1 MSVGEVFL
9 AAFVG
14 ILFAKLSAPE
24 LWKFIYKKSFQK
36 ELVKWRRTLQM
47 LQAVLNEAEE
57 KQLTD
62 QTVRLW
68 LHDLRDLA
76 YDVEDILD
84 EFATEALQPKLMAGD
99 QASTSKVQQLVT
111 ANFTRLNPSCV
122 KFHGRMRCKIRG
134 ITCRLNDT
142 CDQAAKLGLQRS
154 PQGPSTNLWRRTQS
168 TCLPNGAGFFGR
180 DEDKKKILELVL
192 QKATRHD
199 ANFDVV
205 PIVGMGG
212 AGKTTLAQVVY
223 NHKAAYHFSPKVW
236 VCVSTEFDVMRIS
249 KAILEAVTYKPCE
262 LKEFNQVQVK
272 LRETLSAKRFLLVLD
287 DVWNKNYGL
296 WEALKSPFAAGAPG
310 SKIIVTTRCIDVALT
325 IGTVAYHKLE
335 LLLEDD
341 IWSVFVKHA
350 LKDGDAGENLGLV
363 RKKVVQKCCGLPL
376 AARTLGGL
384 LRSKPRD
391 EWEKILDRK
400 LWNLPDESDILPV
413 LRLSYHHLPPHLKR
427 CFVYCAVIPKGY
439 EFEEEE
445 LVLLWMAE
453 GLIQPNDDSRQL
465 EELGGEYF
473 RELVSRSIF
482 QVSTNDRSLYV
493 MNDLVNDLARWAAG
507 ETYFGSEDELEDHL
521 QPERSRHSSYTRDDY
536 DGIKKFEAFHK
547 TKRLRTFL
555 PFRHGETSYITN
567 NVVGLLP
574 NLKSL
579 RVLSLSGYNI
589 SELPNSIGE
598 LKLLRYLDL
607 SSTMIRSLPESTGSL
622 YNLQTLILRDCSYLT
637 KWPSKMGNLINLCYL
652 DITDVYLI
660 SEMPLGIKNLKRLR
674 KLSDFAVSRKI
685 GHGIEELKDLNSLR
699 GKLCISRLENAV
711 DPRRARQANLQEKQ
725 DLETLVLKWSSDITD
740 SRDERIEKD
749 VLGMLQPHQGLKE
762 LTINSYSATEFP
774 SWVGD
779 PCFSNMVLL
788 SLENCE
794 NCTSL
799 PALGLLKSLKD
810 LAITGMSGLQS
821 IGCDIYGEGCS
832 NPFPSLETLYFK
844 DMPGW
849 KHWHTYDEEQVE
861 VFPRLRKLSILNCS
875 QVLGRLPFYL
885 PSLEELVICDSKCL
899 SVTISSFPMLRY
911 LDVDGCKELIC
922 RSTIQFSSLN
932 TVALSC
938 ISNFSFLTEGFM
950 QGLAE
955 VKNLKITGCQ
965 ELTNFWQN
973 GVRLLQHLSSLR
985 YLKIKSCSRLVSLGA
1000 EEEGQELKL
1009 GLPCSLEMLKLI
1021 NCESLQ
1027 RPLVLHGF
1035 RSLEELHIEKCAGL
1049 VFFVQTTLPCTL
1061 KRLCISYCDNLQC
1074 LLEEGKDSNISS
1086 TSLLEY
1092 LDIRNC
1098 PSLKCLS
1105 SKGKL
1110 PSPLRQLV
1118 IWDCP
1123 ELGSV
1128 AETFC
1133 NLSLEK
1139 LEIKYCGKLTCL
1151 PEGLNML
1158 SHLQEITI
1166 CNCSSIVSFPEGGF
1180 PATSLKKLYIGWCEK
1195 LQALPERLRSLT
1207 SLVEL
1212 DIHTCPSI
1220 VSFPQ
1225 DGFPTNLTSLLIT
1238 NLNFCKPLFDWG
1250 LHRLASLTRL
1260 FITAGCAHILSFPC
1274 EETGMMLP
1282 TSLSSLSIVNFP
1294 SLQHLSSN
1302 GFQNLTFLQELWI
1315 SDCPM
1320 LKSLPENGLPSSLLE
1335 LYIHGCPLL
1344 KNKCKR
1350 DTGKEFSKIAHIP
1363 CVYIDERFIYDSE
1376 DEE

>member
-1 MSVGEVFL
+1 
-9 AAFVG
+9 
-14 ILFAKLSAPE
+14 
-24 LWKFIYKKSFQK
+24 
-36 ELVKWRRTLQM
+36 
-47 LQAVLNEAEE
+47 
-57 KQLTD
+57 
-62 QTVRLW
+62 
-68 LHDLRDLA
+68 
-76 YDVEDILD
+76 
-84 EFATEALQPKLMAGD
+84 MAGD
-99 QASTSKVQQLVT
+99 QASTSKVQKLVT
-111 ANFTRLNPSCV
+111 ANFARLNPSSV
-122 KFHGRMRCKIRG
+122 KFHGRMRCKIKG
-134 ITCRLNDT
+134 ITFRLNET
-142 CDQAAKLGLQRS
+142 CDQAAKLGLQRV
-154 PQGPSTNLWRRTQS
+154 PQGPSTNLWRRTPS
-168 TCLPNGAGFFGR
+168 TCLPNGAGIFGR

-192 QKATRHD
+192 QKA
-199 ANFDVV
+199 AN
-205 PIVGMGG
+205 
-212 AGKTTLAQVVY
+212 
-223 NHKAAYHFSPKVW
+223 
-236 VCVSTEFDVMRIS
+236 
-249 KAILEAVTYKPCE
+249 
-262 LKEFNQVQVK
+262 
-272 LRETLSAKRFLLVLD
+272 

-341 IWSVFVKHA
+341 IWSVFLTHA
-350 LKDGDAGENLGLV
+350 LKDDDAGENLGLV
-363 RKKVVQKCCGLPL
+363 RKK
-376 AARTLGGL
+376 
-384 LRSKPRD
+384 
-391 EWEKILDRK
+391 
-400 LWNLPDESDILPV
+400 
-413 LRLSYHHLPPHLKR
+413 
-427 CFVYCAVIPKGY
+427 
-439 EFEEEE
+439 
-445 LVLLWMAE
+445 
-453 GLIQPNDDSRQL
+453 PNDDSRHL

-473 RELVSRSIF
+473 RELVSKSIF

-507 ETYFGSEDELEDHL
+507 ETYFGPEDEVEAHL

-547 TKRLRTFL
+547 AKCLRTFL
-555 PFRHGETSYITN
+555 PFRHGETSYVTN
-567 NVVGLLP
+567 NIVGLLP
-574 NLKSL
+574 NLKRL

-589 SELPNSIGE
+589 SELHDSIGE

-607 SSTMIRSLPESTGSL
+607 SFTMIRSLPESIGSL

-685 GHGIEELKDLNSLR
+685 GHGIEELMDLNSLR
-699 GKLCISRLENAV
+699 GTLCISRLENAV

-762 LTINSYSATEFP
+762 LTINSYSATDFP

-788 SLENCE
+788 RLENCE

-810 LAITGMSGLQS
+810 LAITGMNGLQS

-849 KHWHTYDEEQVE
+849 KCWHAYDEEQVE
-861 VFPRLRKLSILNCS
+861 VFTRLRQLSILNCS
-875 QVLGRLPFYL
+875 QLSGRLPYYL
-885 PSLEELVICDSKCL
+885 SSLEELVICESKCL
-899 SVTISSFPMLRY
+899 SVSISSFPMLRN

-938 ISNFSFLTEGFM
+938 ISDFSFLTESFM

-955 VKNLKITGCQ
+955 VKILKITGCQ
-965 ELTNFWQN
+965 ELTNFWQD
-973 GVRLLQHLSSLR
+973 GVRLLQHLRSLR
-985 YLKIKSCSRLVSLGA
+985 YLKIKSCSRLVSLGP
-1000 EEEGQELKL
+1000 EEEGQDLKL

-1061 KRLCISYCDNLQC
+1061 KKLCISYCDNLQC
-1074 LLEEGKDSNISS
+1074 LLEDGKGSNISS
-1086 TSLLEY
+1086 TSLLEC

-1105 SKGKL
+1105 STGKL

-1123 ELGSV
+1123 QLGSV
-1128 AETFC
+1128 ADTFC

-1139 LEIKYCGKLTCL
+1139 LEIKYCGKLVCL

-1195 LQALPERLRSLT
+1195 LQALPERLRGLT

-1212 DIHTCPSI
+1212 DIHKCPSI

-1294 SLQHLSSN
+1294 NLQYLSSN
-1302 GFQNLTFLQELWI
+1302 GFQNLTSLQELWI

-1350 DTGKEFSKIAHIP
+1350 DTGKEFSKIAQIP

>member
-1 MSVGEVFL
+1 
-9 AAFVG
+9 
-14 ILFAKLSAPE
+14 
-24 LWKFIYKKSFQK
+24 
-36 ELVKWRRTLQM
+36 
-47 LQAVLNEAEE
+47 
-57 KQLTD
+57 
-62 QTVRLW
+62 
-68 LHDLRDLA
+68 
-76 YDVEDILD
+76 
-84 EFATEALQPKLMAGD
+84 MAGD
-99 QASTSKVQQLVT
+99 QASTSKVQKLVT
-111 ANFTRLNPSCV
+111 ANFTRLNPSSV
-122 KFHGRMRCKIRG
+122 KFHCRMRCKIKG
-134 ITCRLNDT
+134 ITFRLNET
-142 CDQAAKLGLQRS
+142 CDQAAKLGLQRV
-154 PQGPSTNLWRRTQS
+154 PQGPSTNLWRRTPS
-168 TCLPNGAGFFGR
+168 TCLPNGAGIFGR

-192 QKATRHD
+192 QKATSHD
-199 ANFDVV
+199 SNFDVV

-212 AGKTTLAQVVY
+212 AGKTALAQAVY
-223 NHKAAYHFSPKVW
+223 NHKDAYRFSPKVW

-249 KAILEAVTYKPCE
+249 KAILESVTYKPCE

-272 LRETLSAKRFLLVLD
+272 LRETLSGKRFLLVLD

-350 LKDGDAGENLGLV
+350 LKDGDAG
-363 RKKVVQKCCGLPL
+363 KVFK
-376 AARTLGGL
+376 
-384 LRSKPRD
+384 
-391 EWEKILDRK
+391 
-400 LWNLPDESDILPV
+400 
-413 LRLSYHHLPPHLKR
+413 
-427 CFVYCAVIPKGY
+427 
-439 EFEEEE
+439 
-445 LVLLWMAE
+445 
-453 GLIQPNDDSRQL
+453 
-465 EELGGEYF
+465 
-473 RELVSRSIF
+473 
-482 QVSTNDRSLYV
+482 
-493 MNDLVNDLARWAAG
+493 
-507 ETYFGSEDELEDHL
+507 
-521 QPERSRHSSYTRDDY
+521 
-536 DGIKKFEAFHK
+536 
-547 TKRLRTFL
+547 
-555 PFRHGETSYITN
+555 
-567 NVVGLLP
+567 
-574 NLKSL
+574 
-579 RVLSLSGYNI
+579 
-589 SELPNSIGE
+589 
-598 LKLLRYLDL
+598 DL
-607 SSTMIRSLPESTGSL
+607 SAIPT
-622 YNLQTLILRDCSYLT
+622 C
-637 KWPSKMGNLINLCYL
+637 
-652 DITDVYLI
+652 
-660 SEMPLGIKNLKRLR
+660 
-674 KLSDFAVSRKI
+674 
-685 GHGIEELKDLNSLR
+685 
-699 GKLCISRLENAV
+699 
-711 DPRRARQANLQEKQ
+711 
-725 DLETLVLKWSSDITD
+725 SDITD

-762 LTINSYSATEFP
+762 LTINSYSATDFP

-788 SLENCE
+788 RLENCE

-810 LAITGMSGLQS
+810 LAITGMNALQS
-821 IGCDIYGEGCS
+821 IGCDIYGEGFS

-849 KHWHTYDEEQVE
+849 KYWHACDEEQVE
-861 VFPRLRKLSILNCS
+861 VFPRLRQLSILNCS
-875 QVLGRLPFYL
+875 QLLGRLPYYL
-885 PSLEELVICDSKCL
+885 PSLEELVICESKCL
-899 SVTISSFPMLRY
+899 SVSISSFPILRN

-938 ISNFSFLTEGFM
+938 ISDFSFLIESFM

-955 VKNLKITGCQ
+955 VKILKITGCQ

-973 GVRLLQHLSSLR
+973 GVRLLQHLRSLR
-985 YLKIKSCSRLVSLGA
+985 YLKIKSCSRLVSLGP
-1000 EEEGQELKL
+1000 EEEGQDLKL

-1061 KRLCISYCDNLQC
+1061 KKLCISYCDNLQC

-1086 TSLLEY
+1086 TSLLEC

-1105 SKGKL
+1105 STGKL

-1128 AETFC
+1128 ADTFC

-1139 LEIKYCGKLTCL
+1139 LEIKYCGKLACL

-1166 CNCSSIVSFPEGGF
+1166 CNCSSIVSFPKGGF

-1195 LQALPERLRSLT
+1195 LQALPERLRGLT

-1294 SLQHLSSN
+1294 NLQYLSSN
-1302 GFQNLTFLQELWI
+1302 GFQNLTSLQELWI

-1335 LYIHGCPLL
+1335 LCIHGCPLL

-1350 DTGKEFSKIAHIP
+1350 DTGKEFSKIAQIP